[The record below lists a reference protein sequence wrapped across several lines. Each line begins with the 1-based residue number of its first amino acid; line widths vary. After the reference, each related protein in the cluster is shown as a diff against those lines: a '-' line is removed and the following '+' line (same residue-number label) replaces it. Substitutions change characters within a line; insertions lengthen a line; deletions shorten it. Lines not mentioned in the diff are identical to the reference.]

1 MIFGKD
7 FCCIVPTLYS
17 RFKTSAGIHPTSP
30 IKYISEKCKIDLI
43 YYWDLY
49 GFIIFTCTSLNNFT
63 TISGLSRCFSI
74 LTKAIFSKFSG
85 H

>member
-43 YYWDLY
+43 L
-49 GFIIFTCTSLNNFT
+49 L
-63 TISGLSRCFSI
+63 SGSI
-74 LTKAIFSKFSG
+74 WIYNI
-85 H
+85 HVVHH